1 MSVFTLGGSVGSLM
15 FILPPLETG
24 APYKPP
30 GAGDFFFSGGFIPGV
45 DWFNKPLVQAII
57 AAIVVIVLWWLVARR
72 LKVVPTKSQFLAET
86 VYDVVRNGIAR
97 DALGADFRKYLP
109 FLLGLFSF
117 LLINNWFGIF
127 APFMFPTFSNIGYAY
142 AFAVMAWVV
151 YNGAGI
157 AKHGFF
163 GYLKNSLIPAG
174 VPWWLTP
181 IIIPIEFLSNF
192 IVRPVTLALRLFAN
206 LFAGHL
212 VVLVFVVGGAYL
224 ITQGESL
231 FYRVAGGVSYAFS
244 FAIFALELLIGALQ
258 AYVFT
263 VLTASYVQSA
273 TADDH

>member
-1 MSVFTLGGSVGSLM
+1 MGSLM

-24 APYKPP
+24 GGGYTPP
-30 GAGDFFFSGGFIPGV
+30 GVQDFQFDGGFIPGV
-45 DWFNKPLVQAII
+45 DWVNKPLVQAII
-57 AAIVVIVLWWLVARR
+57 GAILVIVLWLVVARR
-72 LKVVPTKSQFLAET
+72 LKIVPSKSQFLAEQF
-86 VYDVVRNGIAR
+86 YDLVRNGIAR
-97 DALGADFRKYLP
+97 DILGHDFRRYLP
-109 FLLGLFSF
+109 YLLALFSF

-142 AFAVMAWVV
+142 AFAIMSWVI

-157 AKHGFF
+157 AKHGLG

-174 VPWWLTP
+174 VPLWLTP

-192 IVRPVTLALRLFAN
+192 VVRPVTLALRLFAN

-224 ITQGESL
+224 ITNGQTL
-231 FYRVAGGVSYAFS
+231 LDNVAGGVAFAFS
-244 FAIFALELLIGALQ
+244 FAIFALEILIGALQ

-273 TADDH
+273 TAEDH

>member
-1 MSVFTLGGSVGSLM
+1 M

-24 APYKPP
+24 GGYTPP
-30 GAGDFFFSGGFIPGV
+30 GVDDFRLEGGFIPGV

-57 AAIVVIVLWWLVARR
+57 ATILVILLWWLVARR
-72 LKVVPTKSQFLAET
+72 LKIVPSKSQFLAEN
-86 VYDVVRNGIAR
+86 VYDLVRNGIAR
-97 DALGADFRKYLP
+97 DILGHDFRKYLP
-109 FLLGLFSF
+109 YLLALFSF

-142 AFAVMAWVV
+142 AFAVMSWVI

-157 AKHGFF
+157 AKHGLG

-174 VPWWLTP
+174 VPLWLVP
-181 IIIPIEFLSNF
+181 IIMPIEFLSNF

-224 ITQGESL
+224 LTQGESL
-231 FYRVAGGVSYAFS
+231 FYRAAGGVAYAFS
-244 FAIFALELLIGALQ
+244 FAIFALEILIGALQ

-273 TADDH
+273 TADEH